1 MGKVIRSTYPAEF
14 SIGILILIFGIA
26 GLLSHQIFDSAA
38 YGPDD
43 NEAVYFGMF
52 TVSMAVVIMVLIM
65 WEEIL
70 FPISLKE
77 IDGGMMFRNHR
88 TKLKV
93 QLLIYLT
100 IPVIFTFIYMEY
112 EVNHIRFWIWAAVC
126 MVPPVLEKIFSG
138 INNYNDFLQLTN
150 EFVGYKNNEKEGVY
164 QISTVQSF
172 EILNDERNIIEKV
185 KLVFKN
191 NDTLI
196 IDLDEMELEDF
207 YFAIENY
214 IKTHYQHLLKA

>member
-1 MGKVIRSTYPAEF
+1 MGKIIRSTYPAEF

-26 GLLSHQIFDSAA
+26 GLLSHQIFDSSA
-38 YGPDD
+38 YGPDED
-43 NEAVYFGMF
+43 EAVYFGMF
-52 TVSMAVVIMVLIM
+52 LVSIAVVIMVLIM

-70 FPISLKE
+70 FPIKLKE
-77 IDGGMMFRNHR
+77 VDGGMMFRNHR

-100 IPVIFTFIYMEY
+100 IPAIFTFIYLEY

-138 INNYNDFLQLTN
+138 INNYNDFLRLTN
-150 EFVGYKNNEKEGVY
+150 EIVEYKNNEKEGVFE
-164 QISTVQSF
+164 IKTVQSL
-172 EILNDERNIIEKV
+172 EILNDERNIIEKI

-207 YFAIENY
+207 YYAIDHY
-214 IKTHYQHLLKA
+214 IKTHYQYLLKG

>member
-1 MGKVIRSTYPAEF
+1 MGKIIRSTYPAEF

-26 GLLSHQIFDSAA
+26 GLLSHQIFDSSF
-38 YGPDD
+38 YGPD
-43 NEAVYFGMF
+43 EEESVYFGMF
-52 TVSMAVVIMVLIM
+52 MVSIAVVIMVLIM

-77 IDGGMMFRNHR
+77 VDGGMMFRNHR

-93 QLLIYLT
+93 QLLIYLS
-100 IPVIFTFIYMEY
+100 IPAIFTFIYLEY

-138 INNYNDFLQLTN
+138 INNYNDFLRLTN
-150 EFVGYKNNEKEGVY
+150 EFIEYKNNEKEGVY
-164 QISTVQSF
+164 EIKTVESIQ
-172 EILNDERNIIEKV
+172 ILNDERNIIEKLKV
-185 KLVFKN
+185 TFKN
-191 NDTLI
+191 SETLI

-207 YFAIENY
+207 YYAIDHY
-214 IKTHYQHLLKA
+214 IKTHYPHLLKA

>member
-1 MGKVIRSTYPAEF
+1 MAKIIRSTYPAEF

-38 YGPDD
+38 YGPDED
-43 NEAVYFGMF
+43 EAIYFGMF
-52 TVSMAVVIMVLIM
+52 LVSIAVVIMVLIM

-70 FPISLKE
+70 FPIKLKE
-77 IDGGMMFRNHR
+77 VDGGMMFRNHR

-93 QLLIYLT
+93 QLFIYLS
-100 IPVIFTFIYMEY
+100 IPAIFTFIYLEY

-138 INNYNDFLQLTN
+138 INNYNDFLRLTN
-150 EFVGYKNNEKEGVY
+150 EIIEYKNNELEGIYEVK
-164 QISTVQSF
+164 TVKSVS
-172 EILNDERNIIEKV
+172 IRKDEGKHIEKFD
-185 KLVFKN
+185 LVFVN
-191 NDTLI
+191 GDTLV

-214 IKTHYQHLLKA
+214 VETHYKHLLNA